1 MCDCVTHHH
10 MWSEAM
16 IMTVMVKNPY
26 VLKIGDRGER
36 GLFCVKNHWKEKNMQ
51 ETAIQMAKLRFQ
63 YTKETCDDLKA
74 QVQAL
79 S

>member
-1 MCDCVTHHH
+1 
-10 MWSEAM
+10 MWSEAL

-51 ETAIQMAKLRFQ
+51 ETAIQMAKLRF
-63 YTKETCDDLKA
+63 
-74 QVQAL
+74 
-79 S
+79 